1 MLWGWRLPGR
11 SRSAMPEGARGLGL
25 SKPSPRLGRRGEECD
40 CAAVCET
47 RTAPA
52 PPAMASP
59 RGSGSST
66 SLSTVGSEGDP
77 APGPAPAC
85 PASRPEPLPGPPIR
99 LHLSPVG
106 NPSSAKPSRLE
117 RVAREIVETE
127 RAYVRD
133 LRSIVEVRQVGTRVQ
148 WGPRPAAPPSVI
160 PAIPTGLPGPSAGWR
175 GLGAECG
182 AGGHAVCQHR
192 RHL

>member
-1 MLWGWRLPGR
+1 
-11 SRSAMPEGARGLGL
+11 MPEGARGLSL
-25 SKPSPRLGRRGEECD
+25 SKHSPSLGRGHTGEVGD

-52 PPAMASP
+52 NPAMASP

-77 APGPAPAC
+77 APGPTPTC
-85 PASRPEPLPGPPIR
+85 STSKPEPLPGPPIS
-99 LHLSPVG
+99 LHLSPMG
-106 NPSSAKPSRLE
+106 TPSSAKPSRLE

-133 LRSIVEVRQVGTRVQ
+133 LRSIVEVRQAGTQAR
-148 WGPRPAAPPSVI
+148 
-160 PAIPTGLPGPSAGWR
+160 
-175 GLGAECG
+175 
-182 AGGHAVCQHR
+182 
-192 RHL
+192 